1 MQVFG
6 FEIKRSKEEEISSV
20 VNPTTKDGSYVIET
34 NGLGGGYGQ
43 GYGYDPDGTV
53 ATEQDLIRRYREL
66 ASYPEVAEA
75 IEDIVNET
83 ISITSEEDPVEISL
97 DDLKVSDPLKKKIQE
112 SFSEIIKILNFNE
125 TGYEIFEKW
134 YVDGKIYFQILLN
147 PESPRDGIVELRE
160 IDPRKIK
167 KIKKINKKRLAS
179 GVEVIENV
187 EEFFIFNEKGI
198 SDSTSNG
205 VKLSNDSVIYV
216 TSGLFDQSTGLIHS
230 HLKKAIRPA
239 NQLKMLEDAVVIY
252 RLTRA
257 PERRIFYID
266 VGNLPKGKAEQY
278 VNDTM
283 NKFKN
288 KLVYNAQ
295 TGEVMDSKK
304 HLSMMEDF
312 WLARRDG
319 GKGTEVTTLPGG
331 QGLGQ
336 LDDLDYFKD
345 KLYHSLNVPVSRMKP
360 DTGFT
365 LGRSTEISR
374 DEIKFAKFIEK
385 LRSRF
390 NGLFFSA
397 LKIQLISKGIVSEL
411 DWDEI
416 KQDIKFKYAKDNFF
430 SELKEQEI
438 LQSRIN
444 AAAAIDPDLARQS
457 FSKAW
462 IQKNIFKLS
471 EEEIEDIKKEQEQEL
486 ADNPPLGEPPES
498 Q

>member
-1 MQVFG
+1 
-6 FEIKRSKEEEISSV
+6 
-20 VNPTTKDGSYVIET
+20 
-34 NGLGGGYGQ
+34 
-43 GYGYDPDGTV
+43 
-53 ATEQDLIRRYREL
+53 
-66 ASYPEVAEA
+66 
-75 IEDIVNET
+75 
-83 ISITSEEDPVEISL
+83 
-97 DDLKVSDPLKKKIQE
+97 
-112 SFSEIIKILNFNE
+112 
-125 TGYEIFEKW
+125 
-134 YVDGKIYFQILLN
+134 
-147 PESPRDGIVELRE
+147 
-160 IDPRKIK
+160 
-167 KIKKINKKRLAS
+167 
-179 GVEVIENV
+179 
-187 EEFFIFNEKGI
+187 
-198 SDSTSNG
+198 
-205 VKLSNDSVIYV
+205 
-216 TSGLFDQSTGLIHS
+216 
-230 HLKKAIRPA
+230 
-239 NQLKMLEDAVVIY
+239 
-252 RLTRA
+252 
-257 PERRIFYID
+257 
-266 VGNLPKGKAEQY
+266 
-278 VNDTM
+278 
-283 NKFKN
+283 
-288 KLVYNAQ
+288 
-295 TGEVMDSKK
+295 MDSKK